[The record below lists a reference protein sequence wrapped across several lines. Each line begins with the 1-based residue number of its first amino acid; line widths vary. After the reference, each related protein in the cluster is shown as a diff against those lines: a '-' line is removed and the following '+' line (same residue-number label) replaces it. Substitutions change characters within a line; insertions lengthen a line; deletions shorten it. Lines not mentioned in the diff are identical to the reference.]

1 MLNNKHQ
8 TIRQGKTSRN
18 LIKSQQLFFIVKIK
32 QMTSLFW
39 NVVHNKLKI
48 YERQR
53 DDKYR
58 TLCEAPRILGQSI

>member
-1 MLNNKHQ
+1 MNPAEDRAWCYIYAEVFFVLNNKHQ

-18 LIKSQQLFFIVKIK
+18 LIKSEQLFFIVKIK

-48 YERQR
+48 Y
-53 DDKYR
+53 
-58 TLCEAPRILGQSI
+58 

>member
-32 QMTSLFW
+32 QMTSLFLECCTQLVK
-39 NVVHNKLKI
+39 N
-48 YERQR
+48 
-53 DDKYR
+53 
-58 TLCEAPRILGQSI
+58 ILATKGR

>member
-48 YERQR
+48 Y
-53 DDKYR
+53 
-58 TLCEAPRILGQSI
+58 